1 MSTRQTKK
9 YYPVMAFVIGILCF
23 YVPAKWNPSA
33 LGQIESPP
41 QHDKPFL
48 IGRTN
53 PYLAGIDKLHVAIL
67 PSVAEPNK
75 DGLVWTELEAKAIS
89 KFREA
94 GIKLTP
100 AIADSILYIPELR
113 IDIDL
118 LKLEDSRQYV
128 FRVEALLSRAVYLAK
143 KGEITSPTEPELILK
158 PDVWK
163 KESPM
168 QVVSV
173 ENMPAMVT
181 GVVLR
186 QVEYFIEA
194 YLAANPPGVRSADVK
209 ASPAPLEKVGTGGTV
224 SQITPEEPSKLPGKQ
239 LAAQYR
245 YIASKNSKVFHR
257 PQCRWAEKISP
268 ENLVSYNSRD
278 EAINAGKRP
287 CKQCKP

>member
-1 MSTRQTKK
+1 MKIKK
-9 YYPVMAFVIGILCF
+9 YYLVLAVVISILCIW
-23 YVPAKWNPSA
+23 VPAKWRPCA
-33 LGQIESPP
+33 LGQMESPP

-48 IGRTN
+48 IGRAN
-53 PYLAGIDKLHVAIL
+53 PELAGIDKLHVAIL
-67 PSVAEPNK
+67 LTGAEPNK
-75 DGLVWTELEAKAIS
+75 NKPVLALASQDGLVWTELEAKAIS
-89 KFREA
+89 KFNEA

-100 AIADSILYIPELR
+100 AIADSILDIPELR
-113 IDIDL
+113 INIDML
-118 LKLEDSRQYV
+118 RLEDSQQYV
-128 FRVEALLSRAVYLAK
+128 FRIETLLSRAVYLAK
-143 KGEITSPTEPELILK
+143 KGEITSPSEPELILK

-209 ASPAPLEKVGTGGTV
+209 TSETV
-224 SQITPEEPSKLPGKQ
+224 SQITSEGPSKLPGKQ

-245 YIASKNSKVFHR
+245 YVASKNSKIFHK
-257 PQCRWAEKISP
+257 PQCRWVEKISP
-268 ENLVSYNSRD
+268 ENLVGYNSRD